1 MRLMDT
7 ILGRQNV
14 QQLPAEQQQQ
24 ARSEAMRRFVLGS
37 LLGGRG
43 LASGYSEAQQVI
55 PGIQAANQ
63 QRRIG
68 QVIDQSMVPQ
78 GTGLTQFGQG
88 TQGGMLLSELQ
99 GFEDDPA
106 AAAMIDEAAMR
117 NPNIP
122 RVFDASAFARNIAP
136 VLAGGSPK
144 TALEIAQ
151 MAAPVSGEGGIQTNR
166 FTGQITGSL
175 PVLKDDTQ
183 TQFDTSTGRF
193 GMQPVEGALST
204 RAQLTLPTL
213 AQGETF
219 VFDANRNPVGI
230 MNAAGAVQAL
240 KERVGAETTA
250 EEAAKSEFDLVDVT
264 MPDGSV
270 ERITRAEAIR
280 MRGGD
285 PNQPQGTGR
294 VVSQLSPAQRAVQDE
309 FQETLKG
316 ARTGFETARRRSGT
330 IEQLRNALNN
340 PDFDTGAFTPQR
352 ASLTNALA
360 SFGLTGDRANSYLGS
375 ATSFRQGVNDL
386 TMGSLAELVGAISN
400 FEIDFSQ
407 KRFGTLTD
415 PKEAN
420 QFALDLLEAK
430 DKRNIA
436 YYNYLLKNPSPD
448 AAERWLESPEGQRQ
462 LFEDPKL
469 LKWLPQRT
477 IPSGPD
483 KGKTAYEL
491 PNGDFVVRD

>member
-1 MRLMDT
+1 LQR
-7 ILGRQNV
+7 N
-14 QQLPAEQQQQ
+14 
-24 ARSEAMRRFVLGS
+24 ARGS
-37 LLGGRG
+37 G
-43 LASGYSEAQQVI
+43 L
-55 PGIQAANQ
+55 
-63 QRRIG
+63 
-68 QVIDQSMVPQ
+68 Q
-78 GTGLTQFGQG
+78 GTGLTEAGQFMRQ
-88 TQGGMLLSELQ
+88 
-99 GFEDDPA
+99 FDPTLYSQVA
-106 AAAMIDEAAMR
+106 PTVMSPADPQAILNVSKAGAPE
-117 NPNIP
+117 
-122 RVFDASAFARNIAP
+122 FDSA
-136 VLAGGSPK
+136 
-144 TALEIAQ
+144 T
-151 MAAPVSGEGGIQTNR
+151 GIFR
-166 FTGQITGSL
+166 DPFTGQARSSL
-175 PVLKDDTQ
+175 PVPAGNVFRQFNVDTQ
-183 TQFDTSTGRF
+183 QYE
-193 GMQPVEGALST
+193 MQPIAGALS
-204 RAQLTLPTL
+204 AQARTTLPPLDTN
-213 AQGETF
+213 QEY
-219 VFDANRNPVGI
+219 VFNARGDYIGIRNADGSI
-230 MNAAGAVQAL
+230 QAL
-240 KERVGAETTA
+240 EERVGAETRA
-250 EEAAKSEFDLVDVT
+250 QEAAKSEFDLVDVT

-270 ERITRAEAIR
+270 ERITRAEAVR

-285 PNQPQGTGR
+285 PNQAQGTSR

-462 LFEDPKL
+462 LFEEPKL